1 MQQSPLRVVVLI
13 SGNGSNLQ
21 ALIDRQHQPGC
32 AYQIVKVISNKADAF
47 GLERAKQHLIEIDT
61 IPHQNF
67 DGREAFEQALI
78 HSIDQAQPGLVVLA
92 GFMRILT
99 PLFTQHYL
107 GRMLNIHPSL
117 LPKYPGL
124 DTHQRALEAG
134 DKQHGLSIH
143 FVTDELD
150 GGPVILQASTQ
161 IQTNDTIDSLKAK
174 IHRLEHQAYP
184 LAVNLFAQ
192 GKLVYKN
199 HQAWFSDQSLT
210 DPLQIEDLTCST

>member
-1 MQQSPLRVVVLI
+1 MQQNPLRVVVLI

-21 ALIDRQHQPGC
+21 ALIDRQNQAGC
-32 AYQIVKVISNKADAF
+32 AYQVVKVISNKADAF
-47 GLERAKQHLIEIDT
+47 GLERAKQHQIETDT
-61 IPHQNF
+61 IPHQSF
-67 DGREAFEQALI
+67 DGREDFERALI
-78 HSIDQAQPGLVVLA
+78 KSIDQAQPGLVVLA

-99 PLFTQHYL
+99 PLFTQHYV

-124 DTHQRALEAG
+124 HTHQRALDAG

-150 GGPVILQASTQ
+150 GGPVVLQAHTD
-161 IQTNDTIDSLKAK
+161 IQANDSVETLKARL
-174 IHRLEHQAYP
+174 HQLEHQAYP

-192 GKLVYKN
+192 GKLSYQN
-199 HQAWFSDQSLT
+199 HQAWWSGLSLAA
-210 DPLQIEDLTCST
+210 PLQIEAL

>member
-21 ALIDRQHQPGC
+21 ALIDRQNQADC

-47 GLERAKQHLIEIDT
+47 GLERAKQHLIEVDT
-61 IPHQNF
+61 VPHQSF
-67 DGREAFEQALI
+67 DDRETFEQALI

-99 PLFTQHYL
+99 PLFTQHYV

-124 DTHQRALEAG
+124 QTHQRALDAG

-150 GGPVILQASTQ
+150 GGPVVLQATTN
-161 IQTNDTIDSLKAK
+161 IQANDSVETLKAK
-174 IHRLEHQAYP
+174 VHELEHQAYP
-184 LAVNLFAQ
+184 LVVNLFAQ
-192 GKLVYKN
+192 GKLNYQN
-199 HQAWFSDQSLT
+199 HQAWWSGQALT
-210 DPLQIEDLTCST
+210 TPLQIEDL